1 MCGDLS
7 GDLAA
12 AATAGVAGSAL
23 EYRSVEDYRID
34 RLNYRLGDIAN
45 RLAFLIGVAEVICRV
60 SGAEDIYIAFAS
72 VQYHM
77 LIKDRYA
84 LEFLRLAAACACFEC
99 YFDEEP
105 DVYCVKSAVEA
116 YGIDTDICPRNACVL
131 CTYVAG
137 AVYYVT
143 AAVCKTDAYIFIAV
157 TVTAAVKNAPRFD
170 TAGFSTVASGTAESV
185 FSHFVLPPFVF
196 ELRQL

>member
-1 MCGDLS
+1 MCGDLC

-84 LEFLRLAAACACFEC
+84 LEFLRLAAACAHAS
-99 YFDEEP
+99 D
-105 DVYCVKSAVEA
+105 SAIHITV
-116 YGIDTDICPRNACVL
+116 GPLPLIRTVSTPSHC
-131 CTYVAG
+131 
-137 AVYYVT
+137 
-143 AAVCKTDAYIFIAV
+143 IAM
-157 TVTAAVKNAPRFD
+157 
-170 TAGFSTVASGTAESV
+170 S
-185 FSHFVLPPFVF
+185 FVF
-196 ELRQL
+196 IMQLYFFNV